1 MADARPPTAV
11 VRPSWLAR
19 LRALPPDDP
28 KRTLLVAVAVA
39 FVCATVVST
48 TAVALRPRQR
58 ANREAERRTQL
69 RDLLARLPGMEA
81 LLERTGGS
89 EVETLAIDLATG
101 APAPAVEASTFDA
114 RKAAADPT
122 EGVAIPG
129 DVDVAGIERRARHAV
144 VHVVRDGARIEVVV
158 LPVEGSGYG
167 GPIRGFVAL
176 RGDGNTILALS
187 FYEHLETA
195 GVGARIDDPAW
206 RARWQGK
213 QARDAEGRLR
223 VGVAT
228 ERLDPEDAPYQVDG
242 ISGATI
248 TSEAVGSLLRYWLGD
263 HGFGPFLRTLRAP
276 REAR

>member
-1 MADARPPTAV
+1 MGDRRPPPV
-11 VRPSWLAR
+11 PVRPSWFAR

-28 KRTLLVAVAVA
+28 KRTLLFALAVAV
-39 FVCATVVST
+39 VCATVVST

-58 ANREAERRTQL
+58 ANREAERRVQL
-69 RDLLARLPGMEA
+69 RDIVARLPGVEA
-81 LLERTGGS
+81 LFARTGAS

-101 APAPAVEASTFDA
+101 APAPSVEAATFDP

-129 DVDVAGIERRARHAV
+129 DLDVAGLERRARHAV
-144 VHVVRDGARIEVVV
+144 VYVVKDGGRVEVVV

-167 GPIRGFVAL
+167 GLIRGFVAM

-187 FYEHLETA
+187 FFEHLETA

-213 QARDAEGRLR
+213 QARDPEGRLR

-228 ERLDPEDAPYQVDG
+228 ARLDPADAPYQVDG

-248 TSEAVGSLLRYWLGD
+248 TSEAVGNLLRYWLGD
-263 HGFGPFLRTLRAP
+263 HGFGPFLRTLR
-276 REAR
+276 